1 MTEMESDLPQ
11 LELEHGLAQ
20 LTQWNIISDLP
31 PRSLFNSDYY
41 LQYENQLPVAPI
53 KGYPTN
59 NQGLLQS
66 GHNLIQVGD
75 WEGVVAQLPQYTG
88 LHSQRPFTKRFMGT

>member
-1 MTEMESDLPQ
+1 MTEMEADLPQ

-20 LTQWNIISDLP
+20 LSQWNIISDLP

-59 NQGLLQS
+59 NQGLLPS

-75 WEGVVAQLPQYTG
+75 WEGVVAQSPQYTG
-88 LHSQRPFTKRFMGT
+88 LHSQRPFTK